1 MVAMEEGEEDEVRE
15 RAGDNSQLM
24 KLKQERDRAVIW
36 SMNTS
41 FWFKM
46 ALKSL
51 TEVVEYTKGSS
62 REYKIL
68 QGERHQI

>member
-46 ALKSL
+46 APNL
-51 TEVVEYTKGSS
+51 
-62 REYKIL
+62 
-68 QGERHQI
+68 